1 MPERFMR
8 GIEAVNGI
16 VWGPM
21 GLGLLFGT
29 GLLLTVRTGG
39 FQLRRWGYWMRHTL
53 GAILTDRSVTAHTAR
68 EEQAVSQFQSL
79 CTALASTIGTGNL
92 VGVATAILSGGAGA
106 VFWMWVMALLG
117 MMTSYAENVLG
128 IYYRRKDPAGGWRG
142 GPMYYLRDGLGGK
155 PGRVLAV
162 LECTA
167 QSDALLPLYIRQG
180 LALRALRPLNSLAP
194 CFVLAAGCAA
204 RDPVPVWV
212 PLQDRARLARLL
224 ASGYAAL
231 DSRQTAGQETLLA
244 MYPA

>member
-1 MPERFMR
+1 MIQVCEPPRVRPVRRFSAEEFCFLLR
-8 GIEAVNGI
+8 GEAGSLYRPRSEVLR
-16 VWGPM
+16 M
-21 GLGLLFGT
+21 
-29 GLLLTVRTGG
+29 LTVGEVCG
-39 FQLRRWGYWMRHTL
+39 VCDAA
-53 GAILTDRSVTAHTAR
+53 GAPAG
-68 EEQAVSQFQSL
+68 AVLLQPL
-79 CTALASTIGTGNL
+79 NADTALA
-92 VGVATAILSGGAGA
+92 A
-106 VFWMWVMALLG
+106 ALR
-117 MMTSYAENVLG
+117 AW
-128 IYYRRKDPAGGWRG
+128 AGWRG
-142 GPMYYLRDGLGGK
+142 VEGGQFLT
-155 PGRVLAV
+155 PPV

>member
-1 MPERFMR
+1 MIQVCDPPRVRPVRRFSAEEFCFLLR
-8 GIEAVNGI
+8 GEAGSLYRPRSEVLR
-16 VWGPM
+16 M
-21 GLGLLFGT
+21 
-29 GLLLTVRTGG
+29 LTVGE
-39 FQLRRWGYWMRHTL
+39 
-53 GAILTDRSVTAHTAR
+53 V
-68 EEQAVSQFQSL
+68 
-79 CTALASTIGTGNL
+79 C
-92 VGVATAILSGGAGA
+92 GVCDAAGA
-106 VFWMWVMALLG
+106 
-117 MMTSYAENVLG
+117 
-128 IYYRRKDPAGGWRG
+128 GWRG
-142 GPMYYLRDGLGGK
+142 VEGGQFLTPPVLHQPDAAEPLLRAAFARAERLARG
-155 PGRVLAV
+155 GRVLAV

>member
-1 MPERFMR
+1 M
-8 GIEAVNGI
+8 
-16 VWGPM
+16 
-21 GLGLLFGT
+21 
-29 GLLLTVRTGG
+29 RTGG

-68 EEQAVSQFQSL
+68 EEQAISQFQSL

-162 LECTA
+162 LFA
-167 QSDALLPLYIRQG
+167 ALCA
-180 LALRALRPLNSLAP
+180 LASFGIGNLSQLNSIISAEQLHRRGADLAGLP
-194 CFVLAAGCAA
+194 GGASQAIRTRSAGNRSC
-204 RDPVPVWV
+204 
-212 PLQDRARLARLL
+212 
-224 ASGYAAL
+224 Y
-231 DSRQTAGQETLLA
+231 
-244 MYPA
+244 

>member
-1 MPERFMR
+1 MIQVCEPPRVRPVRRFSAEEFCFLLR
-8 GIEAVNGI
+8 GEAGSLYRPRSEVLRMLTIGEACGVCNAAGAPAGA
-16 VWGPM
+16 V
-21 GLGLLFGT
+21 LLQP
-29 GLLLTVRTGG
+29 LN
-39 FQLRRWGYWMRHTL
+39 
-53 GAILTDRSVTAHTAR
+53 AD
-68 EEQAVSQFQSL
+68 
-79 CTALASTIGTGNL
+79 TALA
-92 VGVATAILSGGAGA
+92 A
-106 VFWMWVMALLG
+106 ALR
-117 MMTSYAENVLG
+117 AW
-128 IYYRRKDPAGGWRG
+128 AGWRG
-142 GPMYYLRDGLGGK
+142 VEDGQFLTPPVLQQPDAAEPLLRAAFARAERLARG
-155 PGRVLAV
+155 GRVLAV

>member
-1 MPERFMR
+1 M
-8 GIEAVNGI
+8 
-16 VWGPM
+16 
-21 GLGLLFGT
+21 
-29 GLLLTVRTGG
+29 
-39 FQLRRWGYWMRHTL
+39 
-53 GAILTDRSVTAHTAR
+53 
-68 EEQAVSQFQSL
+68 
-79 CTALASTIGTGNL
+79 
-92 VGVATAILSGGAGA
+92 
-106 VFWMWVMALLG
+106 
-117 MMTSYAENVLG
+117 
-128 IYYRRKDPAGGWRG
+128 
-142 GPMYYLRDGLGGK
+142 
-155 PGRVLAV
+155 

-180 LALRALRPLNSLAP
+180 LVLRALRPLNSLAP